1 MLASIDLDHE
11 VRLEAG
17 EIRDIRR
24 DRDLAAKAKTR
35 YLLSAQ
41 PHPKA
46 LLGVGHRSSKPSG
59 PLNIG
64 ARRDRHVSHCNRAPT
79 LPSPASGGGRQHAPT
94 LTLPRKRGREVTCP
108 HPDPPPQ
115 AGEGDDCATGEGR
128 RLRNAGGG
136 SEAPTLPSPVNGGGN
151 LKPLRP
157 GVYSRG
163 RRAGEPPS

>member
-59 PLNIG
+59 PLKIG
-64 ARRDRHVSHCNRAPT
+64 ARRDSHVSHCNGT
-79 LPSPASGGGRQHAPT
+79 PS
-94 LTLPRKRGREVTCP
+94 
-108 HPDPPPQ
+108 
-115 AGEGDDCATGEGR
+115 
-128 RLRNAGGG
+128 
-136 SEAPTLPSPVNGGGN
+136 LPSPVNGGGEMIAERGGGN

-157 GVYSRG
+157 GVYSR
-163 RRAGEPPS
+163 

>member
-1 MLASIDLDHE
+1 MLASIDLDNE

-24 DRDLAAKAKTR
+24 DRDLAAKAKAW

-64 ARRDRHVSHCNRAPT
+64 ARRDRHVSHSTGTPT
-79 LPSPASGGGRQHAPT
+79 LPP
-94 LTLPRKRGREVTCP
+94 
-108 HPDPPPQ
+108 
-115 AGEGDDCATGEGR
+115 
-128 RLRNAGGG
+128 
-136 SEAPTLPSPVNGGGN
+136 PVNGGGN

-157 GVYSRG
+157 GVYSR
-163 RRAGEPPS
+163 

>member
-64 ARRDRHVSHCNRAPT
+64 ARRGRHVSHSNGTPSPALPPQAGEGNEAPT
-79 LPSPASGGGRQHAPT
+79 LPSPASGG
-94 LTLPRKRGREVTCP
+94 
-108 HPDPPPQ
+108 
-115 AGEGDDCATGEGR
+115 
-128 RLRNAGGG
+128 
-136 SEAPTLPSPVNGGGN
+136 
-151 LKPLRP
+151 
-157 GVYSRG
+157 
-163 RRAGEPPS
+163 